1 MAKYNKRMSMS
12 AFDLKAAPVHFLP
25 YENSL
30 YFYCFIPT
38 AVLEEN
44 QFGNKFYVL

>member
-1 MAKYNKRMSMS
+1 MLAKYNERMSMF

-30 YFYCFIPT
+30 YFHRIDT
-38 AVLEEN
+38 AFQLL
-44 QFGNKFYVL
+44 F